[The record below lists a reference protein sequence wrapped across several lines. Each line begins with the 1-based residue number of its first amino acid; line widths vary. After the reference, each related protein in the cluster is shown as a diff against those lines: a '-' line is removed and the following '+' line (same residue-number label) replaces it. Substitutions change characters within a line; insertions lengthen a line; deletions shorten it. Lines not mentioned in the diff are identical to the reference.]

1 MARPRAVTFGHVALG
16 AKRLRD
22 VARLTPGAAAWTL
35 GSMGGRVYVFGSI
48 NTDLV
53 VYVERLP
60 APGETVSGG
69 RFAWFPGG
77 KGANQAVAAARAG
90 ARVEM
95 HGCLGDDAYGR
106 ERLAS
111 LRAAGVSTAGVK
123 VVAGAASGIAQIAVD
138 RAGENTIVV
147 APGANLAF
155 DGSGI
160 DIPAARAGAPVV
172 SLFQNEVPQ
181 AVTEGLIARATAA
194 GHLVIWNL
202 APTVARQPA
211 AGTLAAVE
219 YLVCNA
225 NELAA
230 VTGSPAP
237 GAGRMDDAEI
247 GRRSGELLAR
257 GVKNL
262 LVTLGGRGS
271 ILARCGAMQRQEAF
285 AVETVDTVGAG
296 DCFCGVFAAG
306 LADDLPV
313 PAALRRA
320 SAGAAI
326 CTTRRGAQDSMP
338 TAAEIDAF
346 LTGRGA

>member
-1 MARPRAVTFGHVALG
+1 
-16 AKRLRD
+16 
-22 VARLTPGAAAWTL
+22 
-35 GSMGGRVYVFGSI
+35 MGGRVFVFGSI

-69 RFAWFPGG
+69 RFAQYPGG

-90 ARVEM
+90 SRVEM
-95 HGCLGDDAYGR
+95 HGCLGDDAFGR

-111 LRAAGVSTAGVK
+111 LRGAGVSTAGVRLLS
-123 VVAGAASGIAQIAVD
+123 GAASGIAQIAVD
-138 RAGENTIVV
+138 RSGENTIAV

-160 DIPAARAGAPVV
+160 EVPAARGGGRPV

-181 AVTEGLIARATAA
+181 DATEALIARAGAA

-202 APTVARQPA
+202 APTVSRDPA
-211 AGTLAAVE
+211 PGTLAAVD
-219 YLVCNA
+219 YLVVNR

-230 VTGSPAP
+230 ITGASASE
-237 GAGRMDDAEI
+237 AGGMDDGEV
-247 GRRSGELLAR
+247 GRRAALVLAR
-257 GVKNL
+257 GAKNVV
-262 LVTLGGRGS
+262 VTLGSRGS
-271 ILARCGAMQRQEAF
+271 LIAGPGGTVRQDAFRVEA
-285 AVETVDTVGAG
+285 VDTVGAG
-296 DCFCGVFAAG
+296 DCFCGVLAAG
-306 LADDLPV
+306 LAAGLTV

-326 CTTRRGAQDSMP
+326 STTRRGAQDSMP
-338 TAAEIDAF
+338 TTAEIDAF
-346 LTGRGA
+346 LAERG

>member
-1 MARPRAVTFGHVALG
+1 M
-16 AKRLRD
+16 D
-22 VARLTPGAAAWTL
+22 
-35 GSMGGRVYVFGSI
+35 GRVFVFGSI

-69 RFAWFPGG
+69 RFAQFPGG

-95 HGCLGDDAYGR
+95 HGCLGQDAFGR

-111 LRAAGVSTAGVK
+111 LQTAGVSTTGVK
-123 VVAGAASGIAQIAVD
+123 LLAGAASGIAQIAVD
-138 RAGENTIVV
+138 RAGENTIAV

-155 DGSGI
+155 EGSGI
-160 DIPAARAGAPVV
+160 DIPPAPTGARFV

-181 AVTEGLIARATAA
+181 AATEGLIARARAA

-202 APTVARQPA
+202 APTVTRELSP
-211 AGTLAAVE
+211 GVLAAVD
-219 YLVCNA
+219 YLVCNL

-230 VTGSPAP
+230 VTGSSAAE
-237 GAGRMDDAEI
+237 AGRMDDAEI
-247 GRRSGELLAR
+247 GRRAGELLAR

-262 LVTLGGRGS
+262 LVTLGSRGS
-271 ILARCGAMQRQEAF
+271 ILARPESTVRQDAF
-285 AVETVDTVGAG
+285 RVETVDTVGAG

-306 LADDLPV
+306 LATGLPV
-313 PAALRRA
+313 LVALRRA

-326 CTTRRGAQDSMP
+326 STTRRGAQDSMP

-346 LTGRGA
+346 LTGREA

>member
-1 MARPRAVTFGHVALG
+1 M
-16 AKRLRD
+16 D
-22 VARLTPGAAAWTL
+22 
-35 GSMGGRVYVFGSI
+35 GRVYVFGSI

-69 RFAWFPGG
+69 RFAQFPGG

-95 HGCLGDDAYGR
+95 HGCLGDDAFGR

-123 VVAGAASGIAQIAVD
+123 LLAGAASGIAQIAVD

-147 APGANLAF
+147 APGANLGF
-155 DGSGI
+155 DGTGI
-160 DIPAARAGAPVV
+160 DIPAAGAGGRIV

-181 AVTEGLIARATAA
+181 AATESLVVRAKAA

-202 APTVARQPA
+202 APTAACQPA
-211 AGTLAAVE
+211 PAALAAVD
-219 YLVCNA
+219 YLVCNR

-230 VTGSPAP
+230 VTGSTAAE
-237 GAGRMDDAEI
+237 AGHMDDAEI
-247 GRRSGELLAR
+247 GRRAGTLLAR
-257 GVKNL
+257 GVKSL

-271 ILARCGAMQRQEAF
+271 ILAGPEGTVRQEAF
-285 AVETVDTVGAG
+285 RVQTVDTVGAG

-306 LADDLPV
+306 LATGLPV
-313 PAALRRA
+313 PVALRRA
-320 SAGAAI
+320 SAGAALS
-326 CTTRRGAQDSMP
+326 TTRRGAQDSMP
-338 TAAEIDAF
+338 LAAEIDAF
-346 LTGRGA
+346 LTGRAA

>member
-1 MARPRAVTFGHVALG
+1 M
-16 AKRLRD
+16 
-22 VARLTPGAAAWTL
+22 
-35 GSMGGRVYVFGSI
+35 SGRVYVFGSI

-69 RFAWFPGG
+69 RFAKVPGG

-90 ARVEM
+90 ARVAM
-95 HGCLGDDAYGR
+95 HGCLGDDAFGR

-123 VVAGAASGIAQIAVD
+123 LLAGAVSGIAQIAVD
-138 RAGENTIVV
+138 RAGENTIAV

-155 DGSGI
+155 EGSVI
-160 DIPAARAGAPVV
+160 DISPARPGARPV

-181 AVTEGLIARATAA
+181 AVTEDLIVRAKAA
-194 GHLVIWNL
+194 GHVVIWNL
-202 APTVARQPA
+202 APTVAREPSP
-211 AGTLAAVE
+211 GSLAAVD
-219 YLVCNA
+219 YLVCNL

-230 VTGSPAP
+230 VTGSSAAE
-237 GAGRMDDAEI
+237 AGLMGDAEI
-247 GRRSGELLAR
+247 GRRAGALLAR
-257 GVKNL
+257 GVRNL
-262 LVTLGGRGS
+262 LVTLGSRGS
-271 ILARCGAMQRQEAF
+271 ILAGPEGTVRQDAFRVEA
-285 AVETVDTVGAG
+285 VDTVGAG

-306 LADDLPV
+306 LAARLPV

-326 CTTRRGAQDSMP
+326 STTRRGAQDSMP
-338 TAAEIDAF
+338 MAAEIDAF